1 MNELSE
7 RRLKENEV
15 IFQQANKGVADLIAE
30 GDDSDPVTKFYCE
43 CSNMDCRERIPL
55 KISEYKRLHQDERHF
70 IALKGHELPSIEK
83 IVARNKTFS
92 VVQKFGKIPSIHD
105 IDRMLPSMA
114 EGV

>member
-30 GDDSDPVTKFYCE
+30 EDSSDPVTKFYCE

-55 KISEYKRLHQDERHF
+55 TISEYKKLHKDERHF
-70 IALKGHELPSIEK
+70 IALKGHEIPSIEK
-83 IVARNKTFS
+83 IVSKYKTFS
-92 VVQKFGKIPSIHD
+92 VVEKYGKIPSIHD